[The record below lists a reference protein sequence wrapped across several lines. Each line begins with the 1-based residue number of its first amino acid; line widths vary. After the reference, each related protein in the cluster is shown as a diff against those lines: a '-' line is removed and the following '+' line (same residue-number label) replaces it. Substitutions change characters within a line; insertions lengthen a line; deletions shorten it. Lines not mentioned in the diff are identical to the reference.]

1 MSNNFGEIISF
12 LKELGIENVTKGE
25 KKALYKVFE
34 KTDSVRKLR
43 GELDLL
49 FAINQS
55 LVSSYEKVS
64 VSNMLEIYRTID
76 SKLLLNLSTM
86 YELCRMKSKDELD
99 ALKRFREVVVKT
111 LQTNEVVNNEVG
123 RMLDAT
129 FKKSLELKDSLY
141 LTMRSKEQADALFD
155 NCVRRARTFIRQCES
170 DNLEK
175 IIYCLKN
182 DFSLTDEELVTISK
196 KCASFFVAS
205 SVSKINNLN
214 KQIENFKEYIRNQSS
229 VMSTAVEIDK
239 LLKKEFKEVLFDAS
253 SVATF
258 NPDNLNK
265 TMRFLM
271 GEKLGDITF
280 TNKRI
285 GAIKGDFT
293 PFQLAKIYNESI
305 SSLSASVEKIADV
318 CDNLDSAYKA
328 TFGRELDLSKIING
342 HNFSSISQLT
352 KEDYLKEEKMSEI
365 FKVLSMFI
373 SADDMENLLRNNLSF
388 LVAPVD
394 AVKSSLQR
402 AVLESENK
410 DDLRRNVLQ
419 KIRNHFDIYEGGFK
433 EVLREKKAV
442 ATSSSLNKVGM
453 KDIDEEELKA
463 VLAKLRT
470 SPEDIEKWVKRWN
483 REEKELR
490 NLEIQIEL
498 EDLNEK
504 VDRVKDFSDISFD
517 SIEQF
522 EEEVAIVK
530 EMFEE
535 IEKEYQNI
543 LEGKKLNK
551 ALSELASKVN
561 SNIRETSERI
571 NFSIEQ
577 VARMFEGEI
586 AHLRGSLEECEKSLG
601 KETKKQSRVEEL
613 DALIAE
619 RGIEEEKSIKMMD
632 LYNDVRKFVQRADS
646 ESRRIADKEKLINK
660 YVNEFF
666 LYLRKQKTEQI
677 LKGGVMSMVSQVENA
692 EDLINV
698 RFYTF
703 IRSLEIDGLIDDVE
717 KPANIRIREMPYKQ
731 FRLMLSSGERE
742 IADKVYKLS
751 SENMDARYK
760 LREEIVTYLKKMG
773 IDDNES
779 LNFHEKMEELLRV
792 SVDLEEELNSIYEVV
807 SERER
812 YDLDS
817 IKSKISGLL
826 EEKAKL
832 EEEIAR
838 LCENIDLLRKNQ
850 IKR

>member
-1 MSNNFGEIISF
+1 MSGNFGEIISF

-34 KTDSVRKLR
+34 NSDSVRKLR
-43 GELDLL
+43 GDLDLL

-64 VSNMLEIYRTID
+64 VSNMLEIYKTID
-76 SKLLLNLSTM
+76 AKLLLNLSTM
-86 YELCRMKSKDELD
+86 YELCRMKSKDELE

-123 RMLDAT
+123 RMLDST

-141 LTMRSKEQADALFD
+141 LTMRSKEQANALFD
-155 NCVRRARTFIRQCES
+155 NCVRRAKTFIRQCES
-170 DNLEK
+170 SNLEK

-182 DFSLTDEELVTISK
+182 EFSLTDEELVSISK

-214 KQIENFKEYIRNQSS
+214 KQIIAFKDYIRKQSS

-239 LLKKEFKEVLFDAS
+239 LLKKDFKEVLFDAS
-253 SVATF
+253 SVATY
-258 NPDNLNK
+258 NSENLNK
-265 TMRFLM
+265 TIRFLM
-271 GEKLGDITF
+271 GEKIGDIVF

-285 GAIKGDFT
+285 GGIKGDFT

-305 SSLSASVEKIADV
+305 SSLGATVEKIADV
-318 CDNLDSAYKA
+318 CDNLDEVYRT
-328 TFGRELDLSKIING
+328 TFGRELNLNKLING
-342 HNFSSISQLT
+342 HNFSSISQLS
-352 KEDYLKEEKMSEI
+352 KEDYLKEEKISEI
-365 FKVLSMFI
+365 LKVLSMFI
-373 SADDMENLLRNNLSF
+373 TAEDMENLLRNNLSF
-388 LVAPVD
+388 LVAPVE
-394 AVKSSLQR
+394 AVKSSLQN

-442 ATSSSLNKVGM
+442 STSSSLNKVGI
-453 KDIDEEELKA
+453 KDIDEEELKE
-463 VLAKLRT
+463 VLAKLKT
-470 SPEDIEKWVKRWN
+470 NPEDIEKWVRRWN
-483 REEKELR
+483 REEKEYR

-498 EDLNEK
+498 EELNEK
-504 VDRVKDFSDISFD
+504 VDRVKEFSDISFD

-522 EEEVAIVK
+522 EEEVCIVK

-535 IEKEYQNI
+535 LESEYQNI

-551 ALSELASKVN
+551 SLNELANKVSK
-561 SNIRETSERI
+561 NIQETSERI
-571 NFSIEQ
+571 NYSIEQ
-577 VARMFEGEI
+577 VVHMFEEE
-586 AHLRGSLEECEKSLG
+586 AASLRVSLQECEKSLS

-613 DALIAE
+613 DALIEE
-619 RGIEEEKSIKMMD
+619 RGIIEETSMKKMD
-632 LYNDVRKFVQRADS
+632 LYNEVRQFVERSDL
-646 ESRRIADKEKLINK
+646 ESRRIAEKEKLINK

-666 LYLRKQKTEQI
+666 LFIRKQKTEEI
-677 LKGGVMSMVSQVENA
+677 LKGGISMIPQIEKA

-703 IRSLEIDGLIDDVE
+703 IRSLEIDGLIDEVK
-717 KPANIRIREMPYKQ
+717 KPLNIKIKDMPYKQ
-731 FRLMLSSGERE
+731 FRLMLNDKERE
-742 IADKVYKLS
+742 IADTIHRLS

-760 LREEIVTYLKKMG
+760 LREEVVTYLEKMG
-773 IDDNES
+773 IDDNEEM
-779 LNFHEKMEELLRV
+779 NFHEKMEELLRV
-792 SVDLEEELNSIYEVV
+792 SVALEDELNSIYEIV
-807 SERER
+807 SEREK
-812 YDLDS
+812 YDLDL
-817 IKSKISGLL
+817 IKSTISGLL
-826 EEKAKL
+826 EEKSRLYEQA
-832 EEEIAR
+832 AS
-838 LCENIDLLRKNQ
+838 LCEKIDLLRKNQ